1 MDGPQ
6 PRDPAAFES
15 QVGAIWARTLGL
27 DRVGPRDS
35 FFALGGHSLLA
46 VQLLSRLRLSFG
58 VDLPLARVFELPTVA
73 ELARELGI
81 DTGSTTRTLDRL
93 EDKGFVQRTRSAED
107 RRVVKL
113 ELTPAGRQV
122 AGLVPDVISEVLNL
136 HLIGFSKAEHDQL
149 RDFLQRMMANGERM
163 EAAQAAG
170 AAPQA

>member
-1 MDGPQ
+1 MSS
-6 PRDPAAFES
+6 PRFYEGQSYDPS
-15 QVGAIWARTLGL
+15 CSIGWLLKRTLLTMRRAVDGRMEAHGL
-27 DRVGPRDS
+27 TDAQWSPMLML
-35 FFALGGHSLLA
+35 ALGRAST
-46 VQLLSRLRLSFG
+46 
-58 VDLPLARVFELPTVA
+58 PA

-136 HLIGFSKAEHDQL
+136 HLVGFSQAEHDQL

-163 EAAQAAG
+163 EAAQQAAG
-170 AAPQA
+170 EPPQA